1 MSLRKVDIYHG
12 KRVSISGVIL
22 VLLKYFE
29 AGYHFSGLSLFL
41 DLHRIADG
49 QLLKDFFYLLKLDV
63 VVFVFGLLIL

>member
-41 DLHRIADG
+41 DLNRIADG

-63 VVFVFGLLIL
+63 VVSVFGLLIL

>member
-22 VLLKYFE
+22 VLLKYFD
-29 AGYHFSGLSLFL
+29 AGYYFSGLSLFL
-41 DLHRIADG
+41 DLNRIADG